1 MAKRQNVRRS
11 LVRTFHFA
19 AHQDGEM
26 ILVSLTPRLF
36 EILSKFNKLNNF
48 CPAQDDIRNLNAMGE
63 FSSTENLGSLG
74 SNSESGMLSGRF

>member
-26 ILVSLTPRLF
+26 ILVSLTPRF
-36 EILSKFNKLNNF
+36 V
-48 CPAQDDIRNLNAMGE
+48 
-63 FSSTENLGSLG
+63 
-74 SNSESGMLSGRF
+74 